1 MNLFTVNQVNQVYV
15 VDGLWLAPLTKN
27 SGDGLVYVGTAKGV
41 DNCNKAIYIQ
51 HKGPG
56 GVTRSDLIDLDKILY
71 ATITKASEM
80 AKKLKEYRLK
90 LSADAMDA
98 DDNTK
103 VIKGQDF
110 ILRIKLDHYIGISP
124 EDSEY
129 WKYGMVHTGPNMNVT
144 KFWTEMAKSILRNM
158 TREAVKLVSLYPIT
172 TSGSTD
178 SVDNTKELDLT
189 NVEANMANA
198 TGLAIREVEPDW
210 VLGLKQ
216 QKIMHIEVT
225 PVAFEYDGTTLYWA
239 DGQSYDTK
247 LEAVDSGVTIPNG
260 KLTADYEYFFHG
272 ERGDQYRMV
281 GWPDYIPTKYM
292 VDPSK
297 EYDYLQIHFYYRGDN
312 EAVQKSEKDITLL
325 CKVDKEDGEELSI
338 AEAIKTALTNAG
350 VPANVWTPVKSASEQ
365 TDDTPGGQ

>member
-15 VDGLWLAPLTKN
+15 AKRKVDNPLTKN
-27 SGDGLVYVGTAKGV
+27 STVGDVYVGAVKGV
-41 DNCNKAIYIQ
+41 DNCNKSIYIQ
-51 HKGPG
+51 HRGPG
-56 GVTRSDLIDLDKILY
+56 GITRSDLIDLDKILY
-71 ATITKASEM
+71 ATITPADAM
-80 AKKLKEYRLK
+80 AKSLKEYRLK

-129 WKYGMVHTGPNMNVT
+129 WKYGMVHTGPNVT
-144 KFWTEMAKSILRNM
+144 VAKFWTEMAKSILRNM
-158 TREAVKLVSLYPIT
+158 TREAVKFISLYPIT
-172 TSGSTD
+172 TSNSTD
-178 SVDNTKELDLT
+178 SVGSTELDLT
-189 NVEANMANA
+189 NVETQMASA

-210 VLGLKQ
+210 ILDLKQ

-239 DGQSYDTK
+239 DGQSYDKK

-272 ERGDQYRMV
+272 ERGDQYRMI

-297 EYDYLQIHFYYRGDN
+297 TYDYLQIHFYYRGDN
-312 EAVQKSEKDITLL
+312 EAVQKSEKDITIL
-325 CKVDKEDGEELSI
+325 CELNGEMGETTVDK
-338 AEAIKTALTNAG
+338 IKTALTTAG
-350 VPANVWTPVKSASEQ
+350 VPANVWTPVK
-365 TDDTPGGQ
+365 TD

>member
-15 VDGLWLAPLTKN
+15 AKSKAGEPLTKD
-27 SGDGLVYVGTAKGV
+27 SQFGSVYVGTAKGV
-41 DNCNKAIYIQ
+41 DNCVKSVYFQ
-51 HKGPG
+51 HAGPG

-71 ATITKASEM
+71 ATITPASAM
-80 AKKLKEYRLK
+80 AKPLKEYRLK
-90 LSADAMDA
+90 LNADAMDA

-129 WKYGMVHTGPNMNVT
+129 WKYGMVHTGPNMDVY

-158 TREAVKLVSLYPIT
+158 TREAVKFISLYPIT
-172 TSGSTD
+172 TANSTD
-178 SVDNTKELDLT
+178 SVGSTELDLT
-189 NVEANMANA
+189 NVETQMASA

-210 VLGLKQ
+210 ILGLKQ

-239 DGQSYDTK
+239 DGQSYDKK
-247 LEAVDSGVTIPNG
+247 LEAVDSGITIPNG

-272 ERGDQYRMV
+272 ERGDQYRMI
-281 GWPDYIPTKYM
+281 GWPDYIPTTYM
-292 VDPSK
+292 VDPDM

-325 CKVDKEDGEELSI
+325 CEDGV
-338 AEAIKTALTNAG
+338 ANAIKTALTTAG
-350 VPANVWTPVKSASEQ
+350 VPANVWTPVK
-365 TDDTPGGQ
+365 TD